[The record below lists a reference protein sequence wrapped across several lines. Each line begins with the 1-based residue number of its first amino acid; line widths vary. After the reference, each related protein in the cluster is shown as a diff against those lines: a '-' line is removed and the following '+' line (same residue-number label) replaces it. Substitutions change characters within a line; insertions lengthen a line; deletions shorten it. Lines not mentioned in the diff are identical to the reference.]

1 MSKGVELGVKA
12 ARKALEDWGG
22 DLKGIT
28 HLGES
33 AGEGGAS
40 EWVIELELIGFVPL
54 GQFVIPVQRV
64 LIRESARIFCFLVLV
79 LGLELRL
86 PLFSY
91 SSSFFLR
98 AVQGGRSYAQIER

>member
-33 AGEGGAS
+33 AGGG
-40 EWVIELELIGFVPL
+40 
-54 GQFVIPVQRV
+54 
-64 LIRESARIFCFLVLV
+64 
-79 LGLELRL
+79 
-86 PLFSY
+86 
-91 SSSFFLR
+91 
-98 AVQGGRSYAQIER
+98 GGRSG